1 MAKNRIILFASTKAL
16 IWKALSKFEDVDL
29 YMPDLSMNT
38 PALLLKKYFGYDSF
52 RPMQE
57 EIISRILNKK
67 DVLVL
72 MPTGGGKSVCFQIPA
87 LCLDGTCVVISPLI
101 ALMKDQVEGLK
112 ANGVQADCLNSSL
125 SAEQEKAVVS
135 QCLDGTLKLLYMS
148 PEKAIQLAD
157 SFLRSFP
164 ISFFAIDEAHCISQW
179 GHDFRPEYSRLRSL
193 RSQFPEIPLIA
204 LTATAEKATRK
215 DIITQLALKEP
226 EVFISSFDRPNLS
239 LKVSA
244 GLKEKDKLKEI
255 SEFIR
260 QRKKESGIIYCLSR
274 KGTEELSSKLRTLGI
289 SCGYYHAGMSSE
301 ERSAA
306 QDAFINDEIP
316 VICATIAFGMG
327 IDKSNVRW
335 VIHYNLPKN
344 MEGYYQEIG
353 RAGRDGLP
361 SDTVLY
367 YSLKDL
373 IMLTRF
379 ATESGQPELSLEKLK
394 RIQQYAEARVCRRK
408 ILLSYFGES
417 CQTDCGNC
425 DVCMNPPKYIDGTI
439 IAQKALSA
447 ITRLG
452 EKVGTTMLIH
462 VLRGSQSGEL
472 MEHGY
477 HLIKTYGA
485 GKEHSFDAWSQY
497 MLQLLQLGLVEM
509 AYDEGFV
516 LKTTAFG
523 KLVLQGKAQVQMV
536 NILPP
541 KEKAER
547 KTLQAPVKTEI
558 VADDLF
564 EILRKLRKQIAESA
578 NLPPYVIFHDKTL
591 KEMVSQ
597 LPKNMGQMLR
607 IPGISESK
615 YEKYGTEFLEAIIS
629 FAGAETDSEEEEL
642 LSPEKLNGYIAV
654 LTDTR
659 LLVTPDLLAKVLIG
673 TSGVSMPVILQD
685 LPFFGL
691 LTGKTTYKV
700 LLALLKKHF
709 SENQVAEKFPT
720 HDETE
725 RFFSAA
731 LFNNYSEAS
740 KEKLSRTIAGWN
752 LERSDESITNTYI
765 LEQRKQYKRAYEIW
779 TEEESLL
786 FEKAM
791 DETNDIEFLS
801 EVFQRNPGSLKS
813 YIRKMKTTG
822 AEVKIRTAES
832 IQQEK

>member
-1 MAKNRIILFASTKAL
+1 MSIPSQ
-16 IWKALSKFEDVDL
+16 
-29 YMPDLSMNT
+29 
-38 PALLLKKYFGYDSF
+38 LLKKYFGYDSF

-57 EIISRILNKK
+57 EIISCILNKK

-87 LCLDGTCVVISPLI
+87 LYLEGTCVVISPLI

-112 ANGVQADCLNSSL
+112 ANGVPAACLNSSL
-125 SAEQEKAVVS
+125 SSKEEQEVVDKCR
-135 QCLDGTLKLLYMS
+135 QGKLKLLYLS

-157 SFLRSFP
+157 SFLTSFP

-179 GHDFRPEYSRLRSL
+179 GHDFRPEYSRLKSL
-193 RSQFPEIPLIA
+193 RMQFPKIPLIA

-215 DIITQLALKEP
+215 DIITQLSLNEP

-244 GLKEKDKLKEI
+244 GMKEKDKLKEI
-255 SEFIR
+255 SDFIR
-260 QRKKESGIIYCLSR
+260 QRKNESGIIYCLSR
-274 KGTEELSSKLRTLGI
+274 NGTEELSAKLNALGI
-289 SCGYYHAGMSSE
+289 SCGHYHAGMSSE

-306 QDAFINDEIP
+306 QDGFINDEIP

-367 YSLKDL
+367 YNLKDL
-373 IMLTRF
+373 ILLTRF

-394 RIQQYAEARVCRRK
+394 RIQQYTEARVCRRK

-417 CQTDCGNC
+417 CRQDCGNC
-425 DVCMNPPKYIDGTI
+425 DVCMNPPKYMDGTI

-452 EKVGTTMLIH
+452 EKVGTTMLIN

-472 MEHGY
+472 LEHGY
-477 HLIKTYGA
+477 HQIKTYGA
-485 GKEHSFDAWSQY
+485 GKEYSFDTWSQY

-509 AYDEGFV
+509 AYDESFV

-523 KLVLQGKAQVQMV
+523 KLVLQGKANVQMV
-536 NILPP
+536 NVLPAAT
-541 KEKAER
+541 KELR
-547 KTLQAPVKTEI
+547 KTARPVAGAELPEEN
-558 VADDLF
+558 LF

-591 KEMVSQ
+591 KEMVAQ
-597 LPKNMGQMLR
+597 LPRSMEKMLR
-607 IPGISESK
+607 IPGVSESK
-615 YEKYGTEFLEAIIS
+615 YDKYGKEFLDAITEYAGKDTEDTETFAREIIS
-629 FAGAETDSEEEEL
+629 A
-642 LSPEKLNGYIAV
+642 EKLDEYIRI
-654 LTDTR
+654 LTSTK
-659 LLVTPDLLAKVLIG
+659 LLITPALLGKVLLG
-673 TSGVSMPVILQD
+673 SSGVSVPAILQD
-685 LPFFGL
+685 LPFFGVL
-691 LTGKTTYKV
+691 AGKTTYKV
-700 LLALLKKHF
+700 MLELLKKHF
-709 SENQVAEKFPT
+709 KENQVAERFPT

-731 LFNNYSEAS
+731 LFNNYSDSA
-740 KEKLSRTIAGWN
+740 KEN
-752 LERSDESITNTYI
+752 LGRIISGLPMERPDDSINNGYI
-765 LEQRKQYKRAYEIW
+765 LEQRKLFKRAYEPW
-779 TEEESLL
+779 SQEESLL

-791 DETNDIEFLS
+791 EQTNDIDFLS
-801 EVFQRNPGSLKS
+801 ELFQRNPGSLKS
-813 YIRKMKTTG
+813 YIRKMKNAGIT
-822 AEVKIRTAES
+822 S
-832 IQQEK
+832 

>member
-1 MAKNRIILFASTKAL
+1 MSAPSQ
-16 IWKALSKFEDVDL
+16 
-29 YMPDLSMNT
+29 
-38 PALLLKKYFGYDSF
+38 LLKKYFGYDSF

-57 EIISRILNKK
+57 EIISCIFNKK

-87 LCLDGTCVVISPLI
+87 LHLKGTCVVISPLI
-101 ALMKDQVEGLK
+101 ALMKDQVEGLR
-112 ANGVQADCLNSSL
+112 ANGVAAACLNSSL
-125 SAEQEKAVVS
+125 SPAEEKEVAGHC
-135 QCLDGTLKLLYMS
+135 QQGKLKLLYLS

-157 SFLRSFP
+157 SFLRTFP

-179 GHDFRPEYSRLRSL
+179 GHDFRPEYARLKSL
-193 RSQFPEIPLIA
+193 RAQFPDTPLIA

-215 DIITQLALKEP
+215 DIISQLSLHEP
-226 EVFISSFDRPNLS
+226 EIFISSFDRPNLS
-239 LKVSA
+239 LKVNA
-244 GLKEKDKLKEI
+244 GMKEKEKLKEI
-255 SEFIR
+255 GEFIA
-260 QRKKESGIIYCLSR
+260 QRKNESGIVYCLSR
-274 KGTEELSSKLRTLGI
+274 KGTEELSAKLNAMGI
-289 SCGYYHAGMSSE
+289 PCGYYHAGMSSD
-301 ERSAA
+301 ERSKA
-306 QDAFINDEIP
+306 QDTFINDKIP

-367 YSLKDL
+367 YTLKDL
-373 IMLTRF
+373 ILLTRF

-417 CQTDCGNC
+417 CQNDCGNC
-425 DVCMNPPKYIDGTI
+425 DVCMNPPKYMDGTI

-485 GKEHSFDAWSQY
+485 GKEYSFDAWSQY

-523 KLVLQGKAQVQMV
+523 KLVLQGKAKVQMV

-541 KEKAER
+541 REKETR
-547 KTLQAPVKTEI
+547 KSDRVQVKTESSGE
-558 VADDLF
+558 DLF
-564 EILRKLRKQIAESA
+564 EVLRKLRKQIAESA

-591 KEMVSQ
+591 KEMASQ
-597 LPKNMGQMLR
+597 IPRSMEQMLR
-607 IPGISESK
+607 IPGVSENK
-615 YEKYGTEFLEAIIS
+615 YDKYGQEFLEVIVK
-629 FAGAETDSEEEEL
+629 FAGQDSKGSEAPLSEL
-642 LSPEKLNGYIAV
+642 LTHEKLDAYMRV
-654 LTDTR
+654 LTSTN
-659 LLVTPDLLAKVLIG
+659 LLITPALLGRVLTG
-673 TSGVSMPVILQD
+673 STGVSMPVILQD
-685 LPFFGL
+685 LPFYGL
-691 LTGKTTYKV
+691 LSGKTTYKAI
-700 LLALLKKHF
+700 LGQLKKYF
-709 SENQVAEKFPT
+709 AENHVAERFPT
-720 HDETE
+720 NEETE
-725 RFFSAA
+725 RFFSSA
-731 LFNNYSEAS
+731 LFNNYSDSS
-740 KEKLSRTIAGWN
+740 KKLLIKLVSGLP
-752 LERSDESITNTYI
+752 LERTDDSITNEYI
-765 LEQRKQYKRAYEIW
+765 LEQRKLYKRAYEPW
-779 TEEESLL
+779 SREEGLL

-791 DETNDIEFLS
+791 SQTNDIEFLS
-801 EVFQRNPGSLKS
+801 TAFQRNPASLKS
-813 YIRKMKTTG
+813 YIRKMKVSGISTTD
-822 AEVKIRTAES
+822 
-832 IQQEK
+832 

>member
-1 MAKNRIILFASTKAL
+1 
-16 IWKALSKFEDVDL
+16 
-29 YMPDLSMNT
+29 MNT
-38 PALLLKKYFGYDSF
+38 PTQLLKKYFGYDSF

-57 EIISRILNKK
+57 EIISCILNKK

-87 LCLDGTCVVISPLI
+87 LCLEGTCVVISPLI

-112 ANGVQADCLNSSL
+112 ANGVQAACLNSSL
-125 SAEQEKAVVS
+125 SAEEERETVDR
-135 QCLDGTLKLLYMS
+135 CLDGTIKLLYLS

-164 ISFFAIDEAHCISQW
+164 ISFFAVDEAHCISQW
-179 GHDFRPEYSRLRSL
+179 GHDFRPEYARLKAL
-193 RSQFPEIPLIA
+193 RTKFPSVPLIA

-215 DIITQLALKEP
+215 DIITQLDLHEP

-244 GLKEKDKLKEI
+244 GLKEKDKLNEI
-255 SEFIR
+255 GEFIR
-260 QRKKESGIIYCLSR
+260 QRKNESGIIYCLSR
-274 KGTEELSSKLRTLGI
+274 NGTEELSAKLKALGI
-289 SCGYYHAGMSSE
+289 ACGYYHAGMSSE
-301 ERSAA
+301 ERSKA

-373 IMLTRF
+373 IMLNRF

-417 CQTDCGNC
+417 CRSDCGNC
-425 DVCMNPPKYIDGTI
+425 DVCKNPPKYMDGTI

-516 LKTTAFG
+516 LKTTPFG
-523 KLVLQGKAQVQMV
+523 KLVLQGKANVQMV
-536 NILPP
+536 HTLPP
-541 KEKAER
+541 REKEVRKAG
-547 KTLQAPVKTEI
+547 KTQVRSEVPE
-558 VADDLF
+558 DDLF
-564 EILRKLRKQIAESA
+564 EVLRKLRKQIAESA
-578 NLPPYVIFHDKTL
+578 NLPPYVIFHDRTL
-591 KEMVSQ
+591 KEMVAQTPRS
-597 LPKNMGQMLR
+597 MSQMLR
-607 IPGISESK
+607 IPGVSEIK
-615 YEKYGTEFLEAIIS
+615 FEKYGKEFMEAILS
-629 FAGAETDSEEEEL
+629 FTGTAADTEEEDL
-642 LSPEKLNGYIAV
+642 LTPEKLDGFIAV
-654 LTDTR
+654 LTPTGFF
-659 LLVTPDLLAKVLIG
+659 VTPTLLAKVLIG
-673 TSGVSMPVILQD
+673 TTGVSVPVILQD

-691 LTGKTTYKV
+691 AAGKTTYKE

-709 SENQVAEKFPT
+709 SEHQVAEKFPS

-731 LFNNYSEAS
+731 LFNNYTGT
-740 KEKLSRTIAGWN
+740 EKDKLTRTVAGWN
-752 LERSDESITNTYI
+752 LERSDDSITNDYI
-765 LEQRKQYKRAYEIW
+765 LEQRKQFKRAYEPW
-779 TEEESLL
+779 SEEEKLL

-791 DETNDIEFLS
+791 QETNDIDFLS
-801 EVFQRNPGSLKS
+801 EVFQRNPASLKS
-813 YIRKMKTTG
+813 FIRKLKTTG
-822 AEVKIRTAES
+822 ANV
-832 IQQEK
+832 